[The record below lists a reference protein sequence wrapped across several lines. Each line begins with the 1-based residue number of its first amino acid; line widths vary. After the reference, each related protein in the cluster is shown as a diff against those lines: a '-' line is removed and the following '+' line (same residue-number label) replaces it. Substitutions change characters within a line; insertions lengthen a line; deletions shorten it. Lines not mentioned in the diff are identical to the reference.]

1 MFNRRISVVGASLV
15 CRVESTNVEQRQAE
29 GGRRKF
35 GDLSLLELLAE
46 DELFDESDPRDFCL
60 GLDCLRVALEQ
71 EAPLHHRT
79 AETGQ
84 RAF

>member
-1 MFNRRISVVGASLV
+1 MTELAMLKGA
-15 CRVESTNVEQRQAE
+15 EQRQAE
-29 GGRRKF
+29 SGRRKF

-46 DELFDESDPRDFCL
+46 NELFDESDPGDFCL

-71 EAPLHHRT
+71 EVPLHHRT
-79 AETGQ
+79 AEAGQ